1 MIERTTT
8 AVIPAGE
15 LSASSPQGE
24 GTGEAPQ
31 GLELEVIEGPMD
43 GVVLKIETGD
53 EVHLGRGTDNRL
65 PLHGDML
72 VSGRHARLG
81 RTSDPAVW
89 LLEDLQSANGTW
101 LDGARL
107 VAPHPVRLGGS
118 FLVGQSVVRCQPAGL
133 AADHLPGIDQLA
145 DERQR
150 LTQRMSPDLRQ
161 GLGAAVMLACRER
174 RGYVNDRH
182 FFLGVAMCCPDLP
195 PFARGRGPIPFETLN
210 ELLWSNAQWTGVAT
224 WLDDRLREIPI
235 SNFFA
240 TYLPMAPRVL
250 RGLQQADDEARDR
263 GHEMIEADDWLRV
276 VLGDGLGRTHQVLK
290 RFGLDPA
297 QLLKTLGKG
306 SGRPAPRPKTG
317 VSTGAMRALAV
328 DDKGTDPLIRMPSVS
343 SGDPAVDHQAQE
355 LARRLYGLAA
365 LYHLA
370 TPEDRRTAM
379 QQLLR
384 QEMADWPGDRRRRL
398 LGQLRGL
405 FPLDPGSTRDA
416 AEVEHL
422 HNQIAQLQHRV
433 TELEKGTQGPISA
446 GLPWHLIV
454 EAGSESSIEGLS
466 PVEMP
471 RLQFLRELFQF
482 GVKVE
487 LFVTGLVRNFTAQ
500 TANTTSLALPGHR
513 MSLRAYVDDMAAGRP
528 VRIETLQGYLGDVEA
543 WLVAGLAAYHEA
555 PEVWF
560 KKFWQ
565 RASPAAI
572 EARVGEGWAKKLG
585 LQYSELWR
593 DYKEAVRK
601 LNPEFVTQSI
611 QHEVRQIAQ
620 ERQKKFSQGRT
631 SR

>member
-1 MIERTTT
+1 MIERTST

-15 LSASSPQGE
+15 RSVSAKQG
-24 GTGEAPQ
+24 GGGDGASR
-31 GLELEVIEGPMD
+31 GIELEVVEGPMD
-43 GVVLKIETGD
+43 GVVLNFEEGHEIF
-53 EVHLGRGTDNRL
+53 LGRGTDNSL

-81 RTSDPAVW
+81 RTDDPSVW
-89 LLEDLQSANGTW
+89 MLEDLKSANGTW

-107 VAPHPVRLGGS
+107 VSPHPVRLGGS

-133 AADHLPGIDQLA
+133 AADHLPGVDQLA

-150 LTQRMSPDLRQ
+150 LTERLSPDLRQ
-161 GLGAAVMLACRER
+161 SLGAAVMLACRER

-182 FFLGVAMCCPDLP
+182 LFLGVAMSCPDLP

-210 ELLWSNAQWTGVAT
+210 DLLWSNAHWTGVES
-224 WLDDRLREIPI
+224 WLDERLREIPI

-240 TYLPMAPRVL
+240 TYLPPAPRVV
-250 RGLQQADDEARDR
+250 RSLQQADEEAGDR
-263 GHEMIEADDWLRV
+263 GHELIEASDWLRV
-276 VLGDGLGRTHQVLK
+276 VLADGLGRTHQVLK
-290 RFGLDPA
+290 RLGLEPA
-297 QLLKTLGKG
+297 QLLKTLGKA

-317 VSTGAMRALAV
+317 VSTGALRALSV
-328 DDKGTDPLIRMPSVS
+328 DDQGTDPLLRVPSVS

-379 QQLLR
+379 QQLLG
-384 QEMADWPGDRRRRL
+384 QEMAEWPGDRRRRL

-405 FPLDPGSTRDA
+405 FPLDVGSTRDA

-422 HNQIAQLQHRV
+422 HNRIAQLEHRV
-433 TELEKGTQGPISA
+433 VELEKGTQGPTGA

-454 EAGSESSIEGLS
+454 ESGSGSNLEGLS
-466 PVEMP
+466 PIEVP
-471 RLQFLRELFQF
+471 RLQFLRELYQF
-482 GVKVE
+482 SVKVE
-487 LFVTGLVRNFTAQ
+487 IFVTGLVRNFTAQ

-528 VRIETLQGYLGDVEA
+528 VQIEALQGYLADVES
-543 WLVAGLAAYHEA
+543 WMVAGLAAYHEA
-555 PEVWF
+555 PEIWF
-560 KKFWQ
+560 KKYWE

-601 LNPEFVTQSI
+601 MNPEFVTQSI

-620 ERQKKFSQGRT
+620 ERQMKFSQGRT
-631 SR
+631 S